1 MLFSMAHGHSKF
13 LDGADMRSFL
23 LTILAL
29 VALALPMA
37 SAANAQGEPSLQ
49 LAKSRQ
55 IFSGSYKVY
64 GTNRNGSKYKG
75 KAVIAVAGNKV
86 EMSWLITS
94 GQTYKG
100 KGTIKNGRMVVDFG
114 GSAPIIY
121 TIDEAGILHGKWD
134 RGRASEMLVP
144 E

>member
-1 MLFSMAHGHSKF
+1 MRF
-13 LDGADMRSFL
+13 LTAFL
-23 LTILAL
+23 LLCVWGGYAT
-29 VALALPMA
+29 VAAA
-37 SAANAQGEPSLQ
+37 HDSATGVIVVAES
-49 LAKSRQ
+49 KK
-55 IFSGSYKVY
+55 IFSGSYDVH

-75 KAVIAVAGNKV
+75 KAVIAVSGNKV

-114 GSAPIIY
+114 GRYPIIY
-121 TIDEAGILHGKWD
+121 KVGKDGILYGKWD
-134 RGRASEMLVP
+134 RGRASETLIP